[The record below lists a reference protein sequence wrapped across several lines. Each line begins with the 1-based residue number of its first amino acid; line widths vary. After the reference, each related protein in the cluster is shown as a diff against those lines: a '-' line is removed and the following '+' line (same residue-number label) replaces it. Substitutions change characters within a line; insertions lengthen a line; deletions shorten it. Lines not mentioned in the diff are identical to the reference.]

1 MKSIVVIWEGNSFSF
16 EVDEE
21 MAKIE
26 FGEYFAET
34 GEYDRNWSVELS
46 DDEWDDLGIRAGI
59 LSEDY
64 ESELEVQYDEEDEE
78 INWETGSAM
87 DEVAY
92 VELTKRFI
100 EAFKKDWENVISEMG
115 GVELTFPEGE
125 KEIITA

>member
-1 MKSIVVIWEGNSFSF
+1 MKSIVIIWEGNSFSF

-21 MAKIE
+21 MVKIE

-34 GEYDRNWSVELS
+34 GEYDKTWSVELS
-46 DDEWDDLGIRAGI
+46 DDELDDLGIRVGI

-64 ESELEVQYDEEDEE
+64 ESELEVPYDEE
-78 INWETGSAM
+78 INLETGLAI
-87 DEVAY
+87 EELAY
-92 VELTKRFI
+92 VELKDRFI
-100 EAFKKDWENVISEMG
+100 VAFKKDWENVISEMG

>member
-16 EVDEE
+16 KVDEE

-34 GEYDRNWSVELS
+34 GEYDKTWSVELS
-46 DDEWDDLGIRAGI
+46 DDELDDLGIRAGI

-64 ESELEVQYDEEDEE
+64 ESELEVQYDEE
-78 INWETGSAM
+78 INWETGLAI
-87 DEVAY
+87 EELAY
-92 VELTKRFI
+92 VELKDRFI
-100 EAFKKDWENVISEMG
+100 EAFKKDWESVISEMG

-125 KEIITA
+125 KEIIIA

>member
-1 MKSIVVIWEGNSFSF
+1 MKMKSIVVIWEGNSFSF

-26 FGEYFAET
+26 FDEYFAET
-34 GEYDRNWSVELS
+34 REYDRNWSVELS

-64 ESELEVQYDEEDEE
+64 ESELEVQYDEE

-92 VELTKRFI
+92 VELTNRFI
-100 EAFKKDWENVISEMG
+100 AAFKKDWKNVISEMG

>member
-1 MKSIVVIWEGNSFSF
+1 MKSIVVMWEGDSFSF

-21 MAKIE
+21 MVKIE
-26 FGEYFAET
+26 FGEYFVET

-46 DDEWDDLGIRAGI
+46 RDEWNDLGVKEGI

-64 ESELEVQYDEEDEE
+64 ESELEVQYDEE
-78 INWETGSAM
+78 IKWETGSAIE
-87 DEVAY
+87 EVAY
-92 VELTKRFI
+92 VELKNRFI
-100 EAFKKDWENVISEMG
+100 VAFKKDWENVISEMG

>member
-1 MKSIVVIWEGNSFSF
+1 MKMKSIVVIWEGNSFSF

-64 ESELEVQYDEEDEE
+64 ESELEVQYDEE

-87 DEVAY
+87 DEVSY

>member
-21 MAKIE
+21 MVKIE

-34 GEYDRNWSVELS
+34 GEYDNPWSVELS
-46 DDEWDDLGIRAGI
+46 RDEWNDLEVRAGI

-64 ESELEVQYDEEDEE
+64 ESRLEVQYHEE
-78 INWETGSAM
+78 INLETGLAI
-87 DEVAY
+87 EELAY
-92 VELTKRFI
+92 VELKDRFI
-100 EAFKKDWENVISEMG
+100 VAFKKDWENVISEMG

>member
-1 MKSIVVIWEGNSFSF
+1 MKSIVVMWEGDSFSF

-21 MAKIE
+21 MVKIE
-26 FGEYFAET
+26 FGEYFVET

-46 DDEWDDLGIRAGI
+46 RDEWNDLGVKEGI

-64 ESELEVQYDEEDEE
+64 ESELEVQYDEE
-78 INWETGSAM
+78 IKWETGSAIE
-87 DEVAY
+87 EVAY
-92 VELTKRFI
+92 VELKKRFI
-100 EAFKKDWENVISEMG
+100 VAFKKDWENVISEMG

>member
-21 MAKIE
+21 MVKIE
-26 FGEYFAET
+26 FGEYFVET

-92 VELTKRFI
+92 VELTNRFI
-100 EAFKKDWENVISEMG
+100 EAFKKDWGNVISEMG